1 MMFGWSIDFIIVLA
15 GQEHMEPWTG
25 NTGRFF
31 LAVPSGGVII
41 QDTLLEME
49 LRPQISKV
57 RKSVVLLRPTCI
69 EDIEVPC
76 VSFGVCSYER
86 YLDCRL
92 QNHGNAQIVKHPSD
106 FRSIPSID
114 IARVSCLKA

>member
-1 MMFGWSIDFIIVLA
+1 MDWEYWEILFGGPQRRRDNPGYPFGNGAATPNIES
-15 GQEHMEPWTG
+15 QE
-25 NTGRFF
+25 
-31 LAVPSGGVII
+31 
-41 QDTLLEME
+41 
-49 LRPQISKV
+49 
-57 RKSVVLLRPTCI
+57 SVVLLRPTCI